1 MTREETAR
9 RVRALLIEE
18 LRCPASRIRDDA
30 DLGGDLG
37 AGSLDKIT
45 VACRIEN
52 DFGIRL
58 SDDECAFAQT
68 VGTLTDLVQQK
79 VENRRVR

>member
-1 MTREETAR
+1 MTRSDTAR
-9 RVRALLIEE
+9 RVRIIIVQE
-18 LRCPASRIRDDA
+18 LRCPSERVREEA
-30 DLGGDLG
+30 DLGADLG

-52 DFGIRL
+52 EFGIRL

-68 VGTLTDLVQQK
+68 VGTLVDLVQQK
-79 VENRRVR
+79 IENRRVR

>member
-1 MTREETAR
+1 VSRPDVAR
-9 RVRALLIEE
+9 KVRIILIQE
-18 LRCPASRIRDDA
+18 LRCPSERVREGA
-30 DLGGDLG
+30 DLGTDLG

-52 DFGIRL
+52 EFGIKL

-68 VGTLTDLVQQK
+68 VGTLIDLVQQK
-79 VENRRVR
+79 IENRRVR